1 MKKKSS
7 TKLYSRLSGKGGVV
21 PMGDIRFKMGSPGEI
36 RRTLTR
42 VSNMVANGKI
52 DSKQANAII
61 YAANGILSSIRA
73 DEQQNKIDELER
85 LLKKIEARK

>member
-1 MKKKSS
+1 M
-7 TKLYSRLSGKGGVV
+7 GK
-21 PMGDIRFKMGSPGEI
+21 RFKMNTPAEV

-42 VSNMVANGKI
+42 VSNMVANGQM

-73 DEQQNKIDELER
+73 DEQQMKIDELEQILER
-85 LLKKIEARK
+85 LTSEKKR